1 MNLLTITGENVNHTM
16 NLSTCIHHLTRGEN
30 VNYYTTDEL
39 VYMYTSLTITPPMN
53 EEARTLTITPPMNLS
68 TCIHHLTR
76 GENVNYYTTD
86 ELVYM
91 YTSSYSRR
99 ER

>member
-1 MNLLTITGENVNHTM
+1 MNHLTRGENVKYYT
-16 NLSTCIHHLTRGEN
+16 TDDHLTRGEN
-30 VNYYTTDEL
+30 VN
-39 VYMYTSLTITPPMN
+39 
-53 EEARTLTITPPMNLS
+53 
-68 TCIHHLTR
+68 H
-76 GENVNYYTTD
+76 YTTD

>member
-1 MNLLTITGENVNHTM
+1 
-16 NLSTCIHHLTRGEN
+16 
-30 VNYYTTDEL
+30 
-39 VYMYTSLTITPPMN
+39 
-53 EEARTLTITPPMNLS
+53 MNLS

-91 YTSSYSRR
+91 YTSSYEARTLTIRPPMNLSTCIHHLTRGENVNYYTTDESSYSRR

>member
-1 MNLLTITGENVNHTM
+1 M
-16 NLSTCIHHLTRGEN
+16 NLSN
-30 VNYYTTDEL
+30 VYIIL
-39 VYMYTSLTITPPMN
+39 L
-53 EEARTLTITPPMNLS
+53 EARTLTITPPMNLS

>member
-1 MNLLTITGENVNHTM
+1 M

-39 VYMYTSLTITPPMN
+39 HVYIILL
-53 EEARTLTITPPMNLS
+53 EARTLTITPPMN
-68 TCIHHLTR
+68 HLTR

>member
-1 MNLLTITGENVNHTM
+1 M

-39 VYMYTSLTITPPMN
+39 VYMYTLL
-53 EEARTLTITPPMNLS
+53 EARTLTITPPMNLS

>member
-1 MNLLTITGENVNHTM
+1 M

-39 VYMYTSLTITPPMN
+39 VYMYTSF
-53 EEARTLTITPPMNLS
+53 
-68 TCIHHLTR
+68 TR
-76 GENVNYYTTD
+76 GENVNYYITD

>member
-1 MNLLTITGENVNHTM
+1 M

-39 VYMYTSLTITPPMN
+39 VILL
-53 EEARTLTITPPMNLS
+53 EARTLTITPPMNLS

>member
-1 MNLLTITGENVNHTM
+1 M

-39 VYMYTSLTITPPMN
+39 D
-53 EEARTLTITPPMNLS
+53 
-68 TCIHHLTR
+68 LTR